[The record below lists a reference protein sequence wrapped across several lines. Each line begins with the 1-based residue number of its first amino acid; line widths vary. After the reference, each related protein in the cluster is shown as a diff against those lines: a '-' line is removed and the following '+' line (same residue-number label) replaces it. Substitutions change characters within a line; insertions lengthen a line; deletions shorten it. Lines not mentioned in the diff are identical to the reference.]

1 MNMTDAAVSAGSETP
16 DKVTIST
23 LKDEVELLK
32 VENSSLQARLLD
44 MSIVTQKYANEI
56 KSLQDTINEMKKPPL
71 FIASVMEV
79 DGNTAMLMQ
88 HGNNQ
93 EFMTEVNSELMP
105 DIREG
110 SRVAVNRDLS
120 IIKALGKSSDVRA
133 RVMEL
138 TELPDVSFDDVGGLD
153 DAVLEIRETVEYPM
167 TQPELYKKIGVEPP
181 KGVLLYGVPGT
192 GKTLLA
198 KAVANSVGATFIKMS
213 GSELIHKFIGEG
225 ARLVRDIFQMAR
237 EKAPTVL
244 FIDEI
249 DSVGA
254 RRTFDGTVGSSEVN
268 RTMTQLLTELDGF
281 DNRGNV
287 RIIAAT
293 NRIDILDPALLRAG
307 RFDRIIEVP
316 APDENSRL
324 SILKIHTK
332 DMALDKS
339 VNIEKIAKNV
349 DGATGATLKS
359 ISTEAGMMAI
369 RRKSDA
375 VTMDDFEE
383 AVKKVMIAKVEEQTR
398 MFG

>member
-1 MNMTDAAVSAGSETP
+1 MTETDVAVTTEVKFT
-16 DKVTIST
+16 DKETISN
-23 LKDEVELLK
+23 LRNEIELLK
-32 VENSSLQARLLD
+32 VETSNLQARLLD

-56 KSLQDTINEMKKPPL
+56 KSLQDTISEMKKPPL

-79 DGNTAMLMQ
+79 DGNMAMLMQ

-93 EFMTEVNSELMP
+93 EFMTEINAELASG
-105 DIREG
+105 IREG

-120 IIKALGKSSDVRA
+120 IIQVLGRSSDVRA
-133 RVMEL
+133 KVMEL

-153 DAVLEIRETVEYPM
+153 DAVQEIRETVEYPM
-167 TQPELYKKIGVEPP
+167 TQPELYEKIGVEPP

-249 DSVGA
+249 DAVGT

-316 APDENSRL
+316 APDEESRL
-324 SILKIHTK
+324 LIMNIHVK
-332 DMALDKS
+332 NMSLDES
-339 VNIEKIAKNV
+339 VNIEKIVKNI

-369 RRKSDA
+369 RRKSDT
-375 VTMDDFEE
+375 VSMSDFED
-383 AVKKVMIAKVEEQTR
+383 AVKKVILEETKEQTR